1 MLKFDTFIVSARII
15 VINTFLCF
23 TTLLFECFVVLIRNR
38 FVKCSVN
45 YGKMLCTC
53 FANSSSRDQVLLISF
68 SFLFTDILCFILTII
83 CWF

>member
-38 FVKCSVN
+38 LVKCSVN
-45 YGKMLCTC
+45 YSKMLCTC
-53 FANSSSRDQVLLISF
+53 FANSSTLHTFPEIKYY
-68 SFLFTDILCFILTII
+68 
-83 CWF
+83 